1 MLFSPDSNLED
12 GSKLGRIYGT
22 AVMTLQFGV
31 PALISSFC
39 YWRISRVITQQI
51 EKRREQQIML
61 KESEKKLTS
70 RRTRSNRMMVC
81 MVLGLVLAWLPLN
94 LINLSRDFN
103 GVTAWFSTIFAFCH
117 VIAMTSAA
125 WNPVIYSWFNP
136 QLRMALKSIMARS
149 TPTSERLPLVNVLKM
164 SR

>member
-1 MLFSPDSNLED
+1 MSFRPDSNLEG
-12 GSKLGRIYGT
+12 GSKLGRMYGT

-31 PALISSFC
+31 PVLISSVC
-39 YWRISRVITQQI
+39 YWRISRVISQQI

-61 KESEKKLTS
+61 KECEQKLSS

-103 GVTAWFSTIFAFCH
+103 GVNAWFSAMFAFCH

-136 QLRMALKSIMARS
+136 QLRTTLKSMMGS
-149 TPTSERLPLVNVLKM
+149 SSPKTERLPLVNVLKT
-164 SR
+164 S